1 MDHKEMAIASRLL
14 SSDVKKPT
22 ALVHFQRKMSPVEQR
37 VMTMLVFN
45 AQETQPDDKQF
56 YEIRTGFVADF
67 LGWEAS
73 QNYERL
79 YDAFRAI
86 KQNDIEWNIYD
97 HDMTIREQLICS
109 FLINLEIR
117 KRSGTIRYRF
127 HPDIEPIIK
136 NPNVFAKLK
145 IIMLAI
151 LAQPKYAYAMYEF
164 FADAYC
170 RGLPEISIGLD
181 KFKEYLGIPL
191 TSYNPFREFKFQVL
205 RPNLDAVNSIS
216 DYDVTYKTYR
226 VGREVG
232 GMTFTISR
240 TREWQQPMMFDKP
253 LALLQ
258 QYFATPEPQH
268 IDADKAEDQQG
279 AVSALTAH
287 GVDER
292 TARQAVEK
300 YGAAGALEI
309 RDYVLGLA
317 NQSGSTIKDVTKY
330 MATAL
335 RKGHGLKTAEQRA
348 EEEAAQAK
356 KAQTGKRDT
365 ARATL
370 EAIKRYVKSS
380 RASRVNDR
388 VKDAK
393 QDETM
398 IAAFKDTR
406 DEFHKRQLD
415 AGSWKGLENA
425 FSSFIAEK
433 YLGAEID
440 ALRAYAKEKYGHDYD
455 QLLKDAE

>member
-1 MDHKEMAIASRLL
+1 MAIVSRLL

-22 ALVHFQRKMSPVEQR
+22 ALVHFQRKMSLVEQR
-37 VMTMLVFN
+37 IMTMIIFN
-45 AQETQPDDKQF
+45 AQESEPDSKRF
-56 YEIRTGFVADF
+56 YEIRTSFVADF
-67 LGWEAS
+67 LGWE
-73 QNYERL
+73 NCHDYKLL
-79 YDAFRAI
+79 YDAFREI
-86 KQNDIEWNIYD
+86 KKNNIEWNIFD
-97 HDMTIREQLICS
+97 QDRTVKDEIICS
-109 FLINLEIR
+109 FIEMLHIAP
-117 KRSGTIRYRF
+117 KSGLIRYRF
-127 HPDIEPIIK
+127 PPEIEELVK

-145 IIMLAI
+145 IIMLAM
-151 LAQPKYAYAMYEF
+151 LATPKYAYPMYEF

-181 KFKEYLGIPL
+181 KFKDYLGIPL

-205 RPNLDAVNSIS
+205 RPNIEAVNSIS

-232 GMTFTISR
+232 GLTFTISR
-240 TREWQQPMMFDKP
+240 TREWQQPLMFDKP

-258 QYFATPEPQH
+258 KYFGAPQPQH

-335 RKGHGLKTAEQRA
+335 RKGHGLKTAEQKA
-348 EEEAAQAK
+348 TEEAAQAK
-356 KAQTGKRDT
+356 KEQTGKRDT

-370 EAIKRYVKSS
+370 EAIKRYVKNS

-393 QDETM
+393 QD
-398 IAAFKDTR
+398 AAIVAEFRNTR
-406 DEFHKRQLD
+406 DEFHKKQLD

-425 FSSFIAEK
+425 FSSFLAEK

-440 ALRAYAKEKYGHDYD
+440 ALRAYAKERGHDYD
-455 QLLKDAE
+455 KLLKDAE